1 MAFFHRQHLRCK
13 DTDDV
18 ALACDERTT
27 MGVHPYL
34 EERGVVFMTKKRGE
48 DGEDGEDGSWQEI
61 VGW

>member
-1 MAFFHRQHLRCK
+1 
-13 DTDDV
+13 
-18 ALACDERTT
+18 

-48 DGEDGEDGSWQEI
+48 NGEDGEDGSWQEI

>member
-1 MAFFHRQHLRCK
+1 
-13 DTDDV
+13 
-18 ALACDERTT
+18 

-48 DGEDGEDGSWQEI
+48 NGEDGEDGEHGSWQEI